1 MLSLKQGNHMNL
13 NIHAWRWLTLLMTI
27 TYLPASADE
36 PTQVMTAPVEQIEN
50 FADLVE
56 ALGTTRSNETV
67 DISTNVTE
75 TVTEIFFDDG
85 QQIKRGDILL
95 TLEKSEEE
103 ADLKAAKAL
112 LDERTASYKRALSLQ
127 KQQALST
134 ATLEERLALLS
145 QTEGAIEAIQS
156 RINDRIIKAPFNGVL
171 GFRNVSPGTLVR
183 PGDLITTIDD
193 LSKIKIDFDIPSV
206 FLADIRPGLKVEG
219 RIEAFGDRVFKGEV
233 STVNT
238 RIDPVTRTMRVRA
251 ELPNPD
257 LLIKPGLL
265 MSITLM
271 KSPRS
276 ALLIPEEA
284 ILQRKQRFFVYKIDT
299 QADKTIAREVEVIPG
314 SRIPGK
320 IEVRQGLQAGDQVV
334 VHGLMQVKPDK
345 EVVIRAIE
353 KTDTPLAELLKQQPH
368 LSKAD

>member
-1 MLSLKQGNHMNL
+1 MSIKTHNK
-13 NIHAWRWLTLLMTI
+13 IWLVLVISFVFFT
-27 TYLPASADE
+27 SANANT
-36 PTQVMTAPVEQIEN
+36 PIQVMTAPVKQVDS
-50 FADLVE
+50 FADVVE
-56 ALGTTRSNETV
+56 ALGTTKSNESV
-67 DISTNVTE
+67 AISANVTE
-75 TVTEIFFDDG
+75 TVNQIFFDDG
-85 QQIKRGDILL
+85 QLIKRGEVLL

-156 RINDRIIKAPFNGVL
+156 RINDRIIKAPFDGVL

-193 LSKIKIDFDIPSV
+193 LSRIKVDFDIPSV
-206 FLADIRPGLKVEG
+206 FLAAIRPGLKVEG
-219 RIEAFGDRVFKGEV
+219 RIEAFGKRKFEGEV

-238 RIDPVTRTMRVRA
+238 QVDPITRTMKVRA
-251 ELPNPD
+251 ILPNPD

-284 ILQRKQRFFVYKIDT
+284 ILQRQDRFYVYKVEQQDG
-299 QADKTIAREVEVIPG
+299 KTLAREIQVLPG
-314 SRIPGK
+314 SRIPGQ
-320 IEVRQGLQAGDQVV
+320 IEITEGLNADDQVI
-334 VHGLMQVKPDK
+334 VHGLMQVRPDQ
-345 EVVIRAIE
+345 EVSIRAVE
-353 KTDTPLAELLKQQPH
+353 KTDTPLKELLKQKPH
-368 LSKAD
+368 TSKAD